1 MPTMRGAEVIA
12 KFGVRLV
19 RLSSSWVL
27 PFGRYRPARPRARL
41 HLIGAA
47 IASAALVLAV
57 HSAPARAAAAATAKY
72 SSIVINEKTGV
83 VLYQRDADNRHY
95 PASLTKLMTLYL
107 VFEALDAKRFTPST
121 TIKVSARAARQP
133 ASKLGLKAGDRIT
146 IRHVILGLAV
156 KSANDVAT
164 AIAEAMAGTERKFGR
179 LMSAKALALGMTNTR
194 FRNASGLPNR
204 RQLTTARDL
213 ATLIR
218 ALHRDFPQYY
228 GFFKTRGFSY
238 GGRRHENH
246 NRLLDRYA
254 GADGVK
260 TGFIRAS
267 GFNLAASAERDGVR
281 LIAVVLGTRSP
292 RARDLH
298 TMSLLERGFEAASNG
313 RYRAYQYDRNIHIT
327 RKRKRINARIR
338 VHRALGARGRI
349 RLSRLT
355 PPRRPYA
362 RANGEQGS
370 AANMRKTAM
379 PRSQTP
385 GITGPA
391 RARAAPIT
399 STALAPAPDP
409 WAAPSVAGISRTP
422 VPSPAWSIQI
432 GTFTRKSQAQRAARQ
447 ARKELPN
454 LLAATKPAIERLW
467 TKAGNRYRARL
478 SGLRP
483 TAARRACRMFA
494 ARNRSCLPVDAKGRF
509 VTK

>member
-1 MPTMRGAEVIA
+1 LAAATIA
-12 KFGVRLV
+12 AV
-19 RLSSSWVL
+19 
-27 PFGRYRPARPRARL
+27 
-41 HLIGAA
+41 
-47 IASAALVLAV
+47 ALVLAAQLALAQTT
-57 HSAPARAAAAATAKY
+57 SAAVKAKY
-72 SSIVINEKTGV
+72 SSIVVNERTGA
-83 VLYQRDADNRHY
+83 VLYQRDADSRHY

-107 VFEALDAKRFTPST
+107 VFEALDAGRLTMST

-146 IRHVILGLAV
+146 IRNVILGLAV
-156 KSANDVAT
+156 RSANDAAS
-164 AIAEAMAGTERKFGR
+164 AIAEAMAGTERKFGGV
-179 LMSAKALALGMTNTR
+179 MSAKALALGMTNTR

-218 ALHRDFPQYY
+218 AIRRDYPQYY
-228 GFFKTRGFSY
+228 GFFKVRGFIY
-238 GGRRHENH
+238 GGKRHENH

-298 TMSLLERGFEAASNG
+298 TMGLLERGFETASNG
-313 RYRAYQYDRNIHIT
+313 RYRAYQYDRNIHVT
-327 RKRKRINARIR
+327 RKRKRINEKIR
-338 VHRALGARGRI
+338 VHRARGARGRI

-355 PPRRPYA
+355 PPRKPDF

-370 AANMRKTAM
+370 AANIR
-379 PRSQTP
+379 PRIGAPPLQAP
-385 GITGPA
+385 GIIGPA
-391 RARAAPIT
+391 RASSAPIT
-399 STALAPAPDP
+399 STALPPLP
-409 WAAPSVAGISRTP
+409 GPSPAPSVAMTSPTPSRAPT
-422 VPSPAWSIQI
+422 WSIQI
-432 GTFTRKSQAQRAARQ
+432 GTFSRKAQARRAAKQ
-447 ARKELPN
+447 ARKALPN
-454 LLAATKPAIERLW
+454 LLATARPAIERLR

-478 SGLRP
+478 SGLSP
-483 TAARRACRMFA
+483 TAARQACRMFA
-494 ARNRSCLPVDAKGRF
+494 ARNRSCLPINAKGRF